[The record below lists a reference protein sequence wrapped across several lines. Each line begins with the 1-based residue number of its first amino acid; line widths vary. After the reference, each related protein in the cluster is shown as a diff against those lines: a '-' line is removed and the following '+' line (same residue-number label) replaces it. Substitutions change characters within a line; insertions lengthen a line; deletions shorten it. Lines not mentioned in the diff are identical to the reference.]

1 MPRNM
6 SFMLTKE
13 QVKNQTKTVTR
24 RLGWWFLRGD
34 EILNA
39 VEQCQGLKKGE
50 KIVRINLIQ
59 VVDTRPERLYEIDKI
74 DCIAEG
80 FPDLTPDQ
88 FIEMFCKSHR
98 GCQPET
104 MVNRI
109 RFEYICAGCGMDVT
123 GTGYKEFGCWSCGYE
138 P

>member
-13 QVKNQTKTVTR
+13 QVRNRTKTVTR

-39 VEQCQGLKKGE
+39 VEQCQGLKKGA
-50 KIVRINLIQ
+50 KIKRINLIQ
-59 VVDTRPERLYEIDKI
+59 VVDTRPERLCEIDQR
-74 DCIAEG
+74 DCILEG
-80 FPDLTPDQ
+80 FPDMNPDQ
-88 FIEMFCKSHR
+88 FIEMFCSSHR

-104 MVNRI
+104 VINRI
-109 RFEYICAGCGMDVT
+109 KFKYIHNGITIMEAKTNDNRL
-123 GTGYKEFGCWSCGYE
+123 
-138 P
+138 